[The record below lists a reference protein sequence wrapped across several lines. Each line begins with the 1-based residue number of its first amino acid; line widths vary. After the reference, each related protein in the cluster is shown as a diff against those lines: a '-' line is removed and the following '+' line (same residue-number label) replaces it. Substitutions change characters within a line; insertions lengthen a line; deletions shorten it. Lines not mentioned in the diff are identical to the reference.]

1 MKKIYYIFFIIK
13 EAIEP
18 IPAKDIRN
26 ILLEK
31 YDIKI
36 DIKTIYQ
43 AIDHLN
49 ELFDLFCG
57 KKLIKTIRRRG
68 YSIEEEY
75 FDDGQLQYL
84 LDSILF
90 NKDINDEEVQDF
102 IRSLTSLSS
111 AKQLSRI
118 TMNPVQTSQNE
129 YHYLLNLTTI
139 IKAIHEKKNIY
150 FKYVNYEIQNN
161 QLVEIYRK
169 HGNDKTNKENYIV
182 SPYKI
187 IQRDSKYY
195 LLGYFD
201 LRKGTLSVYR
211 LDRMRLVRN
220 HKSSFVDIQEQY
232 DFEKELDRNVN
243 MYVSGYRD
251 NLEIRFHQSVIREVV
266 DHFKSDCQMQ
276 KVYDDTY
283 VLIVEDV
290 LISEGLIGWLM
301 MLQEKVEVVR
311 PLQLKE
317 DMMKRIALMQNI
329 YQQKNA

>member
-1 MKKIYYIFFIIK
+1 MMKKLYYIYLIIK
-13 EAIEP
+13 ETIEP
-18 IPAKDIRN
+18 IPAKEIRRL
-26 ILLEK
+26 LLEK
-31 YDIKI
+31 YQIKI

-43 AIDHLN
+43 GIENLN
-49 ELFDLFCG
+49 EFFGLFCG
-57 KKLIKTIRRRG
+57 KKLIMTIRRRG
-68 YSIEEEY
+68 YCIEEEY
-75 FDDGQLQYL
+75 FNDGQLQYL

-90 NKDINDEEVQDF
+90 NKDINADEVAQF
-102 IRSLTSLSS
+102 IKGLTSLSS

-118 TMNPVQTSQNE
+118 TINPLVTNQNE

-139 IKAIHEKKNIY
+139 IKAIHEKKTIY

-161 QLVEIYRK
+161 QLVEIYRR
-169 HGNDKTNKENYIV
+169 HGNDKTNEEYYIV

-201 LRKGTLSVYR
+201 LRKDSLSVYR

-220 HKSSFVDIQEQY
+220 HKSSFIDIQEQY

-251 NLEIRFHQSVIREVV
+251 NLEIKFHHSIMREVV
-266 DHFKSDCQMQ
+266 DHFKSHCQM
-276 KVYDDTY
+276 KKIFDDTY
-283 VLIVEDV
+283 VLEAEDI

-301 MLQEKVEVVR
+301 MLQDKVEVVR

-317 DMMKRIALMQNI
+317 DMLKRISLMQKK
-329 YQQKNA
+329 YQ